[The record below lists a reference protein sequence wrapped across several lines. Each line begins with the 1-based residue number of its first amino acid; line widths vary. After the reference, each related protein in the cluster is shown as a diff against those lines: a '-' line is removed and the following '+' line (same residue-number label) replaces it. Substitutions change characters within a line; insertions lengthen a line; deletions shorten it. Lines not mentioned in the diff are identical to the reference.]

1 VNACHY
7 SEASKVDFREYSWD
21 SILQDKRTPTQNL
34 NQQTVQGI
42 CFSAKNG
49 HLKTQTTCCKETVE
63 VARVHAPA
71 SSAIDPNKSLG
82 VASVFKPGG
91 NRKMVP
97 GVKIRT

>member
-1 VNACHY
+1 
-7 SEASKVDFREYSWD
+7 VDFHEYSWD
-21 SILQDKRTPTQNL
+21 SILQVKRTPTQNL
-34 NQQTVQGI
+34 HQQTVQGI

-82 VASVFKPGG
+82 VASVFKTGG
-91 NRKMVP
+91 NRKMAL

>member
-1 VNACHY
+1 MEDGELWMLATIQKHQKWISMNIRGIAFY
-7 SEASKVDFREYSWD
+7 
-21 SILQDKRTPTQNL
+21 KRKETPTQNL
-34 NQQTVQGI
+34 HQQTVQGI

-82 VASVFKPGG
+82 VASVF
-91 NRKMVP
+91 
-97 GVKIRT
+97 